1 MRTRLSSTFLAGL
14 GCLACACG
22 SQPRPSAR
30 AVAVEQIQCT
40 ESPTVDEEQMLRLM
54 QGTTVIKSQ
63 PLYSLVPTKADQP
76 EARVNGATL
85 VVQPPAGV
93 TADRMTR
100 ALQCHSARAVLSQT
114 KEPSFADDP
123 FVLPGSWLDINVE
136 QMQGRY
142 AVTIAARNVHDGL
155 RVLENANAFAENRGG
170 AVDNRCI
177 AWRTVD
183 PNRECAPLPPPAK
196 E

>member
-1 MRTRLSSTFLAGL
+1 MRTWLGSSVLAWL

-22 SQPRPSAR
+22 SQPPPSAK
-30 AVAVEQIQCT
+30 AVTAEQIQCT
-40 ESPTVDEEQMLRLM
+40 RSPTVDEEQVLRLM

-85 VVQPPAGV
+85 VVQPAAGV
-93 TADRMTR
+93 TAEEMTR

-114 KEPSFADDP
+114 SSSSFAVDP

-155 RVLENANAFAENRGG
+155 RVLQNANAFAENRGG

-183 PNRECAPLPPPAK
+183 PNRECAPLPRPAR